1 MIFELIQWRQ
11 LLYRTSG
18 FCFAETLNGAQ
29 RRRTVS
35 FSGSLRKKSREDVED
50 NVALQPESASVEEHF
65 SQQSNESFEVQAR
78 RKHSIYSF
86 TSDLPDSALK
96 VRAL

>member
-1 MIFELIQWRQ
+1 MIFELIQCRQ

-18 FCFAETLNGAQ
+18 FSFAETQNGAQ

-35 FSGSLRKKSREDVED
+35 FSGSLKKKSREDVED
-50 NVALQPESASVEEHF
+50 NVALQPESVSVEEQC
-65 SQQSNESFEVQAR
+65 SQQSFEVQAR

-86 TSDLPDSALK
+86 TSDLPESALK